1 MMLDIEILDVFPWP
15 YITLLTRLGVDSYTC
30 KIAGL
35 LEEASDDSPDVRSFL
50 EQYRSFRI
58 E

>member
-1 MMLDIEILDVFPWP
+1 MLDVEILDVYPWP
-15 YITLLTRLGVDSYTC
+15 HNTLLTRLGVDSYTC

>member
-1 MMLDIEILDVFPWP
+1 MLDIEILHVCPWP